1 MKTISDKISQLKKFK
16 NKIDYKITQI
26 ENETL
31 QKIFYNIKNDKNY
44 EKIFFKKNWKV
55 LLLCHLIEGEDYQDN
70 YHENGEKYKDET
82 NNFNDILLKNLPE
95 SISEFENNIEFER
108 EKDNSFDYIQV
119 LFYKEVVDEDFI
131 CYRKYNFNEEFVKIA
146 DFYFKNK
153 RGYDNVFK
161 TLNSYFKDCDKCKFL
176 SLCGNRDK
184 YEKKVLC
191 M

>member
-1 MKTISDKISQLKKFK
+1 MMFPKEIKDIQEKIESLEDEKKHLI
-16 NKIDYKITQI
+16 NEKIIQ
-26 ENETL
+26 
-31 QKIFYNIKNDKNY
+31 IFYNIKNDKNY
-44 EKIFFKKNWKV
+44 EKVFFKKNWKV

-70 YHENGEKYKDET
+70 YNENGEKYKDEMD
-82 NNFNDILLKNLPE
+82 NFNDVLSKNLPD

-108 EKDNSFDYIQV
+108 EKDNSFNYIQV
-119 LFYKEVVDEDFI
+119 LFCKEVVDEDFV
-131 CYRKYNFNEEFVKIA
+131 CYIKYNFNEEFVKIA

-153 RGYDNVFK
+153 RGYDNVFE